1 MEFSQNRGGLGI
13 SGIYGDQEE
22 MQKRVDRGDVEELP
36 YGLFWLKTPSYINPQ
51 IRTTSKR
58 VTSICKAHIRAA

>member
-36 YGLFWLKTPSYINPQ
+36 YG
-51 IRTTSKR
+51 
-58 VTSICKAHIRAA
+58 